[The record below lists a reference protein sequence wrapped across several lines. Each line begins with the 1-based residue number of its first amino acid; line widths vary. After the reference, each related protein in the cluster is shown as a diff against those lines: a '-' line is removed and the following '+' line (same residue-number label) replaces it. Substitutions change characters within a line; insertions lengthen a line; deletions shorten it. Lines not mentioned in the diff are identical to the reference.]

1 MDYNEHM
8 DTLLNWWQW
17 LIVVCVLIV
26 AGVVVWFVVFRYPV
40 KTVRQ
45 ELPPPAIEIKEYSLS
60 GKVMAINGNE
70 VTLSVGRVFVGDN
83 GNYVAYEDKKV
94 TVDDKTVISKV
105 TNVDDKITIQSGV
118 IKDLKVGSEIVVYSN
133 SNIALQ
139 DSFTPARLD
148 INL

>member
-1 MDYNEHM
+1 MGYNKKM
-8 DTLLNWWQW
+8 DTLLNWRQW
-17 LIVVCVLIV
+17 LIVTCVLIV
-26 AGVVVWFVVFRYPV
+26 AGVVVWFSLFKYPV
-40 KTVRQ
+40 KTVRR

-70 VTLSVGRVFVGDN
+70 VTLNVGRVFVGDN

-94 TVDDKTVISKV
+94 TVGDKTVISKV
-105 TNVDDKITIQSGV
+105 TNVDDKITIQPGV
-118 IKDLKVGSEIVVYSN
+118 LNDFTVGSEIVVYSD

-139 DSFTPARLD
+139 DSFMPTRLD